1 MNNREIIQTSIDY
14 IENNLKSDISTQE
27 LAYMAGFSLW
37 HYYRVFLAEVGMP
50 VMQYVNRRRLLN
62 AAYEISLGKKMV
74 DAALEYG
81 FDTHSG
87 FFKAFKREFD
97 CSPTAFLKKYGAKK
111 PYRIDLSKEKH
122 IMITNKKILQTL
134 ANWDIFD
141 EKISRTKNDN
151 AFYVGDGYII
161 KFTKNLSALKNHI
174 FISKELEKAGLTAAT
189 AVPTSGELEYIKDGE
204 LYVCLT
210 KRIEGKPVNV
220 NAHNA
225 ESVGKSIGHLH
236 KILQKIDG
244 FSLNDNNLLAAVK
257 DWAMPKSN
265 GIMEL
270 EQSFCNSFI
279 ENLES
284 LYPDLPRQIIHRDP
298 NTSNIIDNNSE
309 LGFVDFE
316 LTENNV
322 RIYDPCYAATAVL
335 SEHFS
340 QREYWFDIYNGI
352 IRGYDK
358 AVNLTETE
366 KKAIPYVIIA
376 NQLIC
381 TAYFS
386 GEEQYREILNI
397 NINMTRWLVCNF
409 ERLHIE

>member
-1 MNNREIIQTSIDY
+1 MNNREIIQNSIDY
-14 IENNLKSDISTQE
+14 IEKNLKTDITPQE
-27 LAYMAGFSLW
+27 LADTAGFSLW

-62 AAYEISLGKKMV
+62 AVYEISLGKKMI

-111 PYRIDLSKEKH
+111 PYRIDLSREKH

-134 ANWDIFD
+134 ANWDISD
-141 EKISRTKNDN
+141 EKISRTKNEN
-151 AFYVGDGYII
+151 AFYVGDSYII

-189 AVPTSGELEYIKDGE
+189 AVLTPNGPEYIKDGD

-210 KRIEGKPVNV
+210 KRIEGNPINV

-225 ESVGKSIGHLH
+225 ESVGRSIGQLH
-236 KILQKIDG
+236 KILQKING

-257 DWAMPKSN
+257 EWAMLKSKE
-265 GIMEL
+265 IMKL
-270 EQSFCNSFI
+270 EPSFCDSFI
-279 ENLES
+279 KNFES
-284 LYPDLPRQIIHRDP
+284 LYPDLPLQIIHRDP
-298 NTSNIIDNNSE
+298 NPSNIIDNNGE
-309 LGFVDFE
+309 LGFIDFE
-316 LTENNV
+316 LTEKNV

-335 SEHFS
+335 SEHFDD
-340 QREYWFDIYNGI
+340 RENWFDIYNGI
-352 IRGYDK
+352 IRGYNK

-366 KKAIPYVIIA
+366 KKAIPYIIIA

-381 TAYFS
+381 VAYFS

-397 NINMTRWLVCNF
+397 NIHMTRWLVCNF